1 MQEEIYKKYHKNMNN
16 PFKKDQ
22 PDDNDKSHEIEM
34 FEKEFTESEKSS
46 DWIRESI

>member
-22 PDDNDKSHEIEM
+22 PDDNDKSHEM
-34 FEKEFTESEKSS
+34 FEKESEDESEQLLK
-46 DWIRESI
+46 EL